1 MQFFLQN
8 IVHLP
13 SEEFRLPRA
22 RRYLQRSGCICDCD
36 LRVSSIPLLIRAGI
50 CDAEV
55 AYAPTIYVVFS
66 IQLLIR
72 SNFSI
77 HLFSVGVSDVLFFDS
92 DAVVFE

>member
-1 MQFFLQN
+1 MLRLRSFVCPARAGICN
-8 IVHLP
+8 AAVAYVIVI
-13 SEEFRLPRA
+13 
-22 RRYLQRSGCICDCD
+22 YG
-36 LRVSSIPLLIRAGI
+36 VSSIPLLIRAGI

-66 IQLLIR
+66 LQLLIR

-92 DAVVFE
+92 DAVAFE